1 MRWYSG
7 ELRNKGCR
15 SLVMLLSLTF
25 SPALVTGQS
34 AASASGGP
42 SGGTSVQA
50 MPAPVNSS
58 TYQGSLVKQPVVPG
72 VRPLSLDEAIR
83 MGLQYNLGLVLSG
96 VNASTAG
103 GQRLEDLL
111 DMLAN

>member
-15 SLVMLLSLTF
+15 SLGMLLSFTF
-25 SPALVTGQS
+25 SPPLVRGQS
-34 AASASGGP
+34 AASASGGADG
-42 SGGTSVQA
+42 SAGMSVQA
-50 MPAPVNSS
+50 MPAQLNSS

-72 VRPLSLDEAIR
+72 VRPVSLDEAIR

-103 GQRLEDLL
+103 
-111 DMLAN
+111 A